1 MILEAV
7 IGALVPVGVEAI
19 KRLVD
24 RFTGG
29 VVPTTVEDAV
39 KLSEIELKRLEGLA
53 TLDNP
58 YGTPSQW
65 VIDLRASSRYIAS
78 LLVICCGVA
87 VFFVP
92 SVPAAVLAIAADA
105 VSTVFGFLFGS
116 RLLNG
121 ITKR

>member
-19 KRLVD
+19 KRLVE

-29 VVPTTVEDAV
+29 VLPTTVEDAV
-39 KLSEIELKRLEGLA
+39 KLSEIEIKRLEA
-53 TLDNP
+53 IAALDDP
-58 YGTPSQW
+58 HGTPSQW
-65 VIDLRASSRYIAS
+65 VVDLRASSRYIAS
-78 LLVICCGVA
+78 LCVIFSGIS
-87 VFFVP
+87 VFFIP
-92 SVPAAVLAIAADA
+92 QIPAPVLAIAAEA

-121 ITKR
+121 VMKR